1 VDFRTLRLKQLD
13 AALAPAIALEHLTPP
28 KTGWL
33 QAIRQALGLTIRQM
47 AKRVGLT
54 HSSYADAEAN
64 EAKGTISLAQL
75 RRLADAL
82 ECDLVY
88 AVVPRRP
95 LNEIVDQRATELAE
109 RRVQDVAHT
118 MALEDQAASRELTDA
133 QIAAAKNELLA
144 GRWSRLWE

>member
-1 VDFRTLRLKQLD
+1 
-13 AALAPAIALEHLTPP
+13 
-28 KTGWL
+28 
-33 QAIRQALGLTIRQM
+33 
-47 AKRVGLT
+47 
-54 HSSYADAEAN
+54 
-64 EAKGTISLAQL
+64 
-75 RRLADAL
+75 
-82 ECDLVY
+82 VY